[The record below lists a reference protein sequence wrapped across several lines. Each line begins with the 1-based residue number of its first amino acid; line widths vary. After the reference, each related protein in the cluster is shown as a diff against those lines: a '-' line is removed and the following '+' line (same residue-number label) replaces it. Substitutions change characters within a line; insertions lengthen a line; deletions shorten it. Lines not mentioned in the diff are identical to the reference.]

1 MLVTRPTFARDI
13 AKLFV
18 RAAISSP
25 VGDSQTRTE
34 KYRNQGAIR
43 RVHFPTKS
51 CEFEGRERKIES
63 MFESDQARNLYSM
76 KFSSVTRYVFFFNR
90 AKW

>member
-63 MFESDQARNLYSM
+63 MFESDQARSLYSM
-76 KFSSVTRYVFFFNR
+76 KFSSVLCFFFNR